1 MGTFDTAL
9 AIVLE
14 QYHER
19 LGQAE
24 NKRRA
29 LKAEGA
35 VRQQAAKQH
44 SSWLAVWLAWI
55 ATMNT
60 AIIIR

>member
-1 MGTFDTAL
+1 MDTFDTAL

-14 QYHER
+14 QYHEQ

-29 LKAEGA
+29 QKAEGA
-35 VRQQAAKQH
+35 VRQQAAKQQ
-44 SSWLAVWLAWI
+44 SWLAAWLAWI
-55 ATMNT
+55 TTMNT